1 MVIYFSGTV
10 SLTFHIWCIWTNNM
24 SIL

>member
-10 SLTFHIWCIWTNNM
+10 SLTFHIWCIWTHNM